1 MIYWRRGGSALS
13 IYYDLWGYR
22 TILTLLFIGEE
33 MVLHSQYI
41 MRLQKYINII
51 IYWRRDGSE
60 LLIYHEDTK
69 LLYYL
74 IIYWRRDGS
83 VLPIL
88 IIRLQKGQFI
98 FSHPH
103 CKVDSFGAFIELTV
117 SSPVCIIKIL
127 YTELISLH
135 EGTDWFPKELNFCH
149 KFWPHYR

>member
-1 MIYWRRGGSALS
+1 MVLYSQYIMRIQNYINLMIYWRRDGSELL
-13 IYYDLWGYR
+13 IYHEN
-22 TILTLLFIGEE
+22 TKLLYY
-33 MVLHSQYI
+33 L
-41 MRLQKYINII
+41 I

-60 LLIYHEDTK
+60 LLIYHEDTE

-135 EGTDWFPKELNFCH
+135 KGTDWFPKELNFCH